1 MVQAGIKCKITKDSM
16 TIYCKDKI
24 ISQNKSILI
33 KTKGDHR
40 ICMSSV
46 IFCLLTGIR
55 GKIKNFETV
64 NTSFPGFISLIKS
77 LGAKI
82 NVKK

>member
-1 MVQAGIKCKITKDSM
+1 MS
-16 TIYCKDKI
+16 YKI
-24 ISQNKSILI
+24 INQNKLILTN
-33 KTKGDHR
+33 TKGDHR

-46 IFCLLTGIR
+46 IFSLLTGIS

-64 NTSFPGFISLIKS
+64 NTSFPGFIPLIKS
-77 LGAKI
+77 LGARI